1 MRFWLKVIKTPEAL
15 LVNACDEEL
24 LEREF
29 REGDVVLRT
38 PRSFYGGKLVDEVE
52 LRAFLEEGDIISL
65 VGEGVI
71 SVAVEMG
78 IATWRAVKRVS
89 GIPHLNIY
97 RL

>member
-1 MRFWLKVIKTPEAL
+1 MKFWIKVIKTPEAL
-15 LVNACDEEL
+15 LVNVCDEEL

-29 REGDVVLRT
+29 REGEIVLRT
-38 PRSFYGGKLVDEVE
+38 PRSFYGERIVEEEE
-52 LRAFLEEGDIISL
+52 LRSFLEEGDIISL
-65 VGEGVI
+65 VGERSI